1 MIPVVFTGL
10 MLYDNQNTRKK
21 SKQLVN
27 NPRNLNNIDLA
38 VKKFICETKYN

>member
-10 MLYDNQNTRKK
+10 MFYDNHNTRKK

-27 NPRNLNNIDLA
+27 DPRNFNNIDLA
-38 VKKFICETKYN
+38 VRKFICETKYK